1 MSYKIPRAG
10 DRLVPVLRD
19 TWLPFNNT
27 VELRKDDHRWG
38 QIYKKVAVVGLTVI
52 TFCFGLFRRPIARN
66 GGHLTL
72 VINCQR
78 HLIFKMADK
87 NYRSQGKHVP
97 YDILNNLSSVDVLRR
112 KKQEKKSSK
121 NDLGTYQG
129 ERLIAR
135 KQDADV
141 RKTLLH

>member
-19 TWLPFNNT
+19 TWLPFSNT
-27 VELRKDDHRWG
+27 VELIKDDHRWG
-38 QIYKKVAVVGLTVI
+38 LIYKKVAVVGVTVI
-52 TFCFGLFRRPIARN
+52 AFCFGLFLPPMARN

-97 YDILNNLSSVDVLRR
+97 YDILNNLSSVDLFYEGKS
-112 KKQEKKSSK
+112 KKKKIFK
-121 NDLGTYQG
+121 
-129 ERLIAR
+129 
-135 KQDADV
+135 K
-141 RKTLLH
+141 